1 MAFRYGMA
9 AAAETLRD
17 IQAGLYEDAKIRLD
31 DNIREGAADLADLA
45 RAFDGDRP
53 GWVLVDWARPTG
65 AALDKVEQWLKGEKL
80 TLRNVPL
87 ESAPASGTC
96 LFTGEP
102 AVERVL
108 VGRSYWSPH

>member
-9 AAAETLRD
+9 AAAEPLRD

-87 ESAPASGTC
+87 DAAAATGAC
-96 LFTGEP
+96 VFTGEP
-102 AVERVL
+102 ALERVL
-108 VGRSYWSPH
+108 VGRSY